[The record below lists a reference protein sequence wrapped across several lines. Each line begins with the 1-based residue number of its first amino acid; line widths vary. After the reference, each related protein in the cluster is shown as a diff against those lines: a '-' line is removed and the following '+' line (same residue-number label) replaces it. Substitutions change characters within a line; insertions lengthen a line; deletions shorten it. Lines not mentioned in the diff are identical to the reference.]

1 MNSFFEWKFDAN
13 ATIRSLYPISNSD
26 FTLYYKALPFRSLS
40 WDSDVLISTLNSY
53 LLTVIYPAQVERGTG
68 ARMEPPEDAYVKGLV
83 AIRFKHS
90 FTPRLPSLS
99 DIEVIVTGMKGA
111 ALDPRYNAVQ
121 EANIVVFKGGVS
133 RNIVAGLSLTVF
145 PVASNS
151 SLSDTG
157 SSAVDVA

>member
-1 MNSFFEWKFDAN
+1 
-13 ATIRSLYPISNSD
+13 
-26 FTLYYKALPFRSLS
+26 
-40 WDSDVLISTLNSY
+40 
-53 LLTVIYPAQVERGTG
+53 
-68 ARMEPPEDAYVKGLV
+68 MEPPEDAYVKGLV
-83 AIRFKHS
+83 AIRFKRS

-99 DIEVIVTGMKGA
+99 DIETIVTGMKEA
-111 ALDPRYNAVQ
+111 ASDPRYNAVQ

-145 PVASNS
+145 PEASNS